1 MKQTES
7 ALLRDEN
14 KKSYEELLR
23 RDMEKDSVVSTPKSS
38 HTQYI
43 TAANLTYIENSWEGI
58 PKDDDGLRL
67 INERLTQG

>member
-1 MKQTES
+1 MKTKNHMKNCLE
-7 ALLRDEN
+7 
-14 KKSYEELLR
+14 